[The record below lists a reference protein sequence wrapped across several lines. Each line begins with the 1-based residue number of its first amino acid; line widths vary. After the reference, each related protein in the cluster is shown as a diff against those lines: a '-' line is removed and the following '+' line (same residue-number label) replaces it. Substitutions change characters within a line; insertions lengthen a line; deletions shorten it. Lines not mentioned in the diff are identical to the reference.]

1 MYIQDIYNIAKN
13 GNPDLAI
20 ESLRP
25 FLTNQENRI
34 QNIFTLAY
42 CYELKK
48 EYPLARY
55 LYSYVIKFEPTNQE
69 YTANYKRCDDL
80 YNKSINDARSLKN
93 GILYILI
100 GVLLILFGVVCFA
113 SLFWESFASLI
124 VEIVDINTPHYL
136 LPLVIASIVFAFF
149 GVSFIFFGLI
159 KYYKKTRMVKSAIGP
174 NFSDSNHIICWS
186 CGLARTKKFIPC
198 PICMASRLTPDEKT
212 ANQRKYASLLLYAR
226 IGLVAIICII
236 VYAEI
241 KYKIS
246 KKIKIKNNTDKEH
259 IFAPSQEPSHAS
271 KVKNYNVNNKDKPKL
286 AETPYQNPDNALLK
300 GDLEKIESLLD
311 NLSKISESVDSEK
324 EDFIYKG
331 MNPDKILDKLI
342 ILQNKNAKYTVDQV
356 MENAVLTP
364 FYSFHINI
372 KDFEKKIGASILNT
386 VDEGGDFWLIVAL
399 KDGAVRVRVD
409 ESDYDN
415 GKFTTISDGVTPFIE
430 RVGPTIEESSGSA
443 KMSISELK
451 GKIVRSYYIKDKK
464 VFLKEV
470 GPIIGISSYGVDE
483 YALIV
488 KCTDGLALVTVD
500 HASYDMKGKVWI
512 KKVEKNKIF

>member
-124 VEIVDINTPHYL
+124 VEIVDINTPDYL

-159 KYYKKTRMVKSAIGP
+159 KYYKKNADGQ
-174 NFSDSNHIICWS
+174 ICN
-186 CGLARTKKFIPC
+186 RP
-198 PICMASRLTPDEKT
+198 
-212 ANQRKYASLLLYAR
+212 
-226 IGLVAIICII
+226 
-236 VYAEI
+236 
-241 KYKIS
+241 
-246 KKIKIKNNTDKEH
+246 
-259 IFAPSQEPSHAS
+259 
-271 KVKNYNVNNKDKPKL
+271 
-286 AETPYQNPDNALLK
+286 
-300 GDLEKIESLLD
+300 
-311 NLSKISESVDSEK
+311 
-324 EDFIYKG
+324 
-331 MNPDKILDKLI
+331 
-342 ILQNKNAKYTVDQV
+342 
-356 MENAVLTP
+356 
-364 FYSFHINI
+364 
-372 KDFEKKIGASILNT
+372 
-386 VDEGGDFWLIVAL
+386 
-399 KDGAVRVRVD
+399 
-409 ESDYDN
+409 
-415 GKFTTISDGVTPFIE
+415 
-430 RVGPTIEESSGSA
+430 
-443 KMSISELK
+443 
-451 GKIVRSYYIKDKK
+451 
-464 VFLKEV
+464 
-470 GPIIGISSYGVDE
+470 
-483 YALIV
+483 
-488 KCTDGLALVTVD
+488 
-500 HASYDMKGKVWI
+500 
-512 KKVEKNKIF
+512 